1 LREFFLLLRTSSS
14 TTIADGVRMRPLHIE
29 DLDAAQALSVE
40 VQWPH
45 RSMDWR
51 HASSLGEG
59 IVAERDGQVIG
70 TGMRWTWGERHA
82 TLGMIIVTQRYQGQR
97 IGTRIM
103 QTLLDELEEREVSL
117 YATTAGLGLYERS
130 GFVITGDVRQHQG
143 IVAPA
148 PLTPFLPGERLRPAG
163 RNDPLKLAALD
174 MQAMG
179 MPRDRALR
187 MLLDQGEVV
196 VLDRDME
203 AVGFAVMRR
212 FGRGLVVGPV
222 IAPDLHGAK
231 ALIAHFTRLAAG
243 RFLRVDVHAN
253 GDLIEWI
260 EGLGLRRVAMA
271 IPMSNGARA
280 ATGAIRSFALLS
292 QSLG

>member
-1 LREFFLLLRTSSS
+1 MREFFLSLRTFPSPAV
-14 TTIADGVRMRPLHIE
+14 ADGVLMRPLHVD
-29 DLDAAQALSVE
+29 DLDAAHALSVE

-45 RSMDWR
+45 RSMDW
-51 HASSLGEG
+51 HIASTLGQG
-59 IVAERDGQVIG
+59 FVAERDGQVIG
-70 TGMRWTWGERHA
+70 TGMRWKWGERHA

-103 QTLLDELEEREVSL
+103 QTLLEGLEDRDVSL
-117 YATTAGLGLYERS
+117 HATTEGLGLYERS
-130 GFVITGDVRQHQG
+130 GFVSTGDVRQHQG
-143 IVAPA
+143 IASPA
-148 PLTPFLPGERLRPAG
+148 PLMSFLPGERLRPAG
-163 RNDPLKLAALD
+163 RNDPPRLAALD
-174 MQAMG
+174 LQAMG
-179 MPRDRALR
+179 MPRERALR
-187 MLLDQGEVV
+187 MLLDQGEIV

-212 FGRGLVVGPV
+212 FGRGLVIGPV

-243 RFLRVDVHAN
+243 KFLRVDVRAN
-253 GDLIEWI
+253 GELIEWV

-271 IPMSNGARA
+271 IPMTKGAVA
-280 ATGAIRSFALLS
+280 ASGAIRSFALLS